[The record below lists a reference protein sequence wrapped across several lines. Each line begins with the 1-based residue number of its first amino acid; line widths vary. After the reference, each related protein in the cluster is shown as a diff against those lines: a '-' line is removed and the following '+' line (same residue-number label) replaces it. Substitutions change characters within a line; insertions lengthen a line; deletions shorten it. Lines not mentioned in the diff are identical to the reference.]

1 MKIRSIY
8 CDGFGI
14 LSQQGI
20 DNIPKGLIVIIGNN
34 ESGKTTFMDF
44 LRTSLFG
51 FSSQRN
57 QRKEYLPIGNSR
69 HGGRLIVV
77 MKGGREFYIEWN
89 HSKWTI
95 KDKYENNID
104 YSIFRNSLGNIDRET
119 YKRIFAIGLKDLQ
132 GLEILS
138 EENIKSRL
146 FSAGAGL
153 GATSFPVLIKK
164 IDREL
169 DNLLTKKGRNPVIN
183 QTLHKLNEIKSKIK
197 SFQEQTSQYIEIQ
210 KKLEIIE
217 ENIKRNRQKEITIR
231 DRLQFINKLEQV
243 QNFWIRF
250 KEAKQNEEKFKF
262 AQFFPEQGIK
272 QLEKV
277 KNEIEGLELN
287 KKNKNQAIENIK
299 NEIEKSL
306 GFEKI
311 IQHQNEIEL
320 CIGEKEKYFSFLEE
334 HSRLKKQNFLLKND
348 LLQKLS
354 DLGPEW
360 TRDKLRKTQVTLE
373 IRKSIEY
380 YKKSFLKI
388 NEKIQFLQNELNTK
402 TELGKSLVQ
411 QINIIDKKLSR
422 STIPLFLNSD
432 DLQIKKQALKK
443 LRYLFQELDKNQFF
457 TVQLKKKD
465 EEQKNHYEEQLNKS
479 QEILKP
485 FPLWLKLIISFLPF
499 ILSYFISSYTN
510 QLIPKEWLF
519 FLSFSGSVMIFIIF
533 YQHHSQQLNLRKRLF
548 SELNKFEDEIDQLH
562 EEIYKLQKQSLLINS
577 QIDEMSQK
585 YFSKKFLSIS
595 DLERFETQFE
605 KEIEDFLQ
613 HQELKKEQN
622 NLILKQR
629 EIQQMKNDL
638 QQHLNET
645 EKEKKLI
652 RESWL
657 SWLVDNG
664 FPTTILPEDFQI
676 ILQFIENAQAQERH
690 LCNEEDREN
699 QHYNY
704 LGKTQFSLLSLLQLC
719 GEAPTN
725 NQLDISS
732 FDRLHAYYTDA
743 IERKRKYLLLKDQ
756 IEQKK
761 LERKIIEEQLL
772 LKRMELSDLFNLL
785 KVKDEENFR
794 LVADAHEKWLGAQK
808 EMIEANESLLL
819 IAGNPE
825 KLNTLIKELQAT
837 DISQFQE
844 EKKSLDHELN
854 DLIQKIGQDEQE
866 KGAMIE
872 RMTYLENNQ
881 ILGELLFEERLNRE
895 KLYNYLKRWAILVLA
910 RYFLK
915 QTQNSYEQNRQPR
928 VIQEAQHFI
937 QQITNHR
944 YHLFSSVDNQ
954 TIYLE
959 ERNHQRKKENEWSSG
974 LADQVYLSIR
984 FGLAMEFG
992 RMNEPL
998 PILLDDILV
1007 NYDPSRQVA
1016 TAKIILQLSEENQ
1029 IFLFSCHPETI
1040 NIVQK
1045 AKTLYNLEH
1054 IPVTFYQIKNGIIT
1068 PTSNIFKEIER

>member
-57 QRKEYLPIGNSR
+57 QRKGYLPIGNSK

-77 MKGGREFYIEWN
+77 MKDGREFYIEWN
-89 HSKWTI
+89 HSKWII

-104 YSIFRNSLGNIDRET
+104 HSIFRNSLGNIDRET
-119 YKRIFAIGLKDLQ
+119 YKRIFAIGLQDLQ

-153 GATSFPVLIKK
+153 GATSFPGLIKK

-169 DNLLTKKGRNPVIN
+169 DNLLTKKGRNPIIN
-183 QTLHKLNEIKSKIK
+183 QTLYKLNEINSKIK
-197 SFQEQTSQYIEIQ
+197 SFQEQTSLYIEIQ
-210 KKLEIIE
+210 KKLETIE

-243 QNFWIRF
+243 QSFWIRF
-250 KEAKQNEEKFKF
+250 KEAKQNEEKFRF
-262 AQFFPEQGIK
+262 AQVFPEQGIK
-272 QLEKV
+272 RLEKI
-277 KNEIEGLELN
+277 KHEIEGLEIN
-287 KKNKNQAIENIK
+287 KNNVNQAIENMK

-306 GFEKI
+306 GFENI
-311 IQHQNEIEL
+311 IQHQDEIEL
-320 CIGEKEKYFSFLEE
+320 CIGEKEKYLSFLEE
-334 HSRLKKQNFLLKND
+334 HSRLKKQNLLLKNE

-373 IRKSIEY
+373 IKKSVEM
-380 YKKSFLKI
+380 YKKSFIKI

-402 TELGKSLVQ
+402 TELGKSLTH
-411 QINIIDKKLSR
+411 QIHLIDKKLFR
-422 STIPLFLNSD
+422 STIPFFLSSD

-443 LRYLFQELDKNQFF
+443 LRSLFQELDKNQFF
-457 TVQLKKKD
+457 TAQLKKKD
-465 EEQKNHYEEQLNKS
+465 EEQKNRYEEQLKKP

-485 FPLWLKLIISFLPF
+485 LPLWLKLIISFLPF
-499 ILSYFISSYTN
+499 IFSYFISSYNN

-519 FLSFSGSVMIFIIF
+519 FLSISGSVMIFITF
-533 YQHHSQQLNLRKRLF
+533 YHHHRKQLNLRKRFF
-548 SELNKFEDEIDQLH
+548 SELKKFEDEIDQLH
-562 EEIYKLQKQSLLINS
+562 EEIYKLQKQSLLINR

-585 YFSKKFLSIS
+585 YFPKKFLSIS
-595 DLERFETQFE
+595 ELERFETQFE

-629 EIQQMKNDL
+629 EIQQMINDL

-645 EKEKKLI
+645 EKEKKQM
-652 RESWL
+652 RENWL
-657 SWLVDNG
+657 SWLIDNG
-664 FPTTILPEDFQI
+664 FPTTTLPEDFQI
-676 ILQFIENAQAQERH
+676 ILQFIENAQNEERH

-704 LGKTQFSLLSLLQLC
+704 LEKTRSSLLSLLQLC

-725 NQLDISS
+725 NQLDISY
-732 FDRLHAYYTDA
+732 FERLHAYYTNA
-743 IERKRKYLLLKDQ
+743 IERQRKYLLLKDQ
-756 IEQKK
+756 LEQKR
-761 LERKIIEEQLL
+761 LEEKIIEEQLK
-772 LKRMELSDLFNLL
+772 LKRMELSDLYNLI
-785 KVKDEENFR
+785 KVKDEENYR
-794 LVADAHEKWLGAQK
+794 LFADAHEKWFTAQK
-808 EMIEANESLLL
+808 EITEANESLQL

-825 KLNTLIKELQAT
+825 KLNSLIKELQET
-837 DISQFQE
+837 HISQLQE
-844 EKKSLDHELN
+844 EKISLENELN

-866 KGAMIE
+866 KGAIIE

-881 ILGELLFEERLNRE
+881 TLGELLFEERFHRE
-895 KLYNYLKRWAILVLA
+895 KLHNDLKRWATFVLA
-910 RYFLK
+910 RHFLK

-928 VIQEAQHFI
+928 VIQEAQQFI

-944 YHLFSSVDNQ
+944 YRLFSSIDSQ

-959 ERNHQRKKENEWSSG
+959 EQNHRRKKENEWSSG

-984 FGLAMEFG
+984 FGLALEFG

-998 PILLDDILV
+998 PLLLDDILV
-1007 NYDPSRQVA
+1007 NFDPSRQVA

-1029 IFLFSCHPETI
+1029 IFLFSCHPETSKI
-1040 NIVQK
+1040 IQK
-1045 AKTLYNLEH
+1045 ASTLHHLEH
-1054 IPVTFYQIKNGIIT
+1054 LPVTFYQIKDGIIT
-1068 PTSNIFKEIER
+1068 LDSDELLKREL